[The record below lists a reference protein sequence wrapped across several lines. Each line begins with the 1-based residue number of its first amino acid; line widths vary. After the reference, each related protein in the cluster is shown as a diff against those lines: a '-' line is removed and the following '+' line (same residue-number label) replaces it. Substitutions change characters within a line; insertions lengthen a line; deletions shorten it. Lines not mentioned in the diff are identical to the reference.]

1 MKENIKKETIE
12 LEKGILPI
20 STIASVLGVHQ
31 RTLRIYDNEGILSPK
46 RSEKNRRNYSFND
59 LEKAKAI
66 AFLTKNLAVNL
77 AGIKIIFSIL
87 DNMNIRPCEYYNF
100 IEKIAKEAGINT
112 EIQEEN
118 ITKNSNRG
126 RKPKNNK

>member
-1 MKENIKKETIE
+1 MKENTKKETLE

-20 STIASVLGVHQ
+20 STIATVLGVHQ

-46 RSEKNRRNYSFND
+46 RSDKNRRNYSFND
-59 LEKAKAI
+59 LEKAKTI

-87 DNMNIRPCEYYNF
+87 NYMQIKPDEYCNF
-100 IEKIAKEAGINT
+100 IEKIAKKAGINT
-112 EIQEEN
+112 EIQEKN
-118 ITKNSNRG
+118 KTKNSNRG
-126 RKPKNNK
+126 RKPKSNS